1 MINYRKKYL
10 FVLLLVT
17 VAFSACK
24 KQWDE
29 RTQAADQQ
37 LDKNLFEQ
45 IQGNGNLSTFAG
57 FLTKL
62 GYDKV
67 LAATRTYTVWAP
79 DNQALQGLDPALVAD
94 TAKLRM
100 FVANHIA
107 NQVYLTTAPQPSMRI
122 RTLNG
127 KNVTFTASTVEEAT
141 VTGANQ
147 YVRNGVV
154 HVINKPLTPKLNI
167 FDYIKSLTTVGTLH
181 KAYLQRQDSTFVD
194 TARATVSSIDP
205 TNGKPIL
212 VPGTGVVTR
221 NKYFTRVA
229 NLSSEDSLYTY
240 FVLTDEAYNAERNKV
255 SRFFTTVTNSTDTT
269 MNILAAFNV
278 LKDVAVRGIVKPEN
292 LPAVLLSV
300 NGVNVPVNK
309 AAIVQTYNA
318 SNGIVYVVN
327 SMDFKLEDKI
337 TPFVIQGERPSF
349 YKRTDRT
356 ANTFFRSRRDPDG
369 IVYSDLFLGGADLPI
384 EFYVA
389 YRLPNLYT
397 CRYRVVWRAISEVN
411 FTTGAVDFSQRLTF
425 GQITGLTTD
434 AGNTNA
440 ATVVNFPYTPVGRLN
455 YTEKELTGATVV
467 TGSSPN
473 ATINV
478 SNGTLNVAKYSSVF
492 MFAQGS
498 ATAATGA
505 NVNRNAVTLDYVKLI
520 PILQ

>member
-79 DNQALQGLDPALVAD
+79 DNQALQGLDPTLVAD

-167 FDYIKSLTTVGTLH
+167 FD
-181 KAYLQRQDSTFVD
+181 
-194 TARATVSSIDP
+194 
-205 TNGKPIL
+205 
-212 VPGTGVVTR
+212 
-221 NKYFTRVA
+221 
-229 NLSSEDSLYTY
+229 
-240 FVLTDEAYNAERNKV
+240 
-255 SRFFTTVTNSTDTT
+255 
-269 MNILAAFNV
+269 
-278 LKDVAVRGIVKPEN
+278 
-292 LPAVLLSV
+292 
-300 NGVNVPVNK
+300 
-309 AAIVQTYNA
+309 
-318 SNGIVYVVN
+318 
-327 SMDFKLEDKI
+327 
-337 TPFVIQGERPSF
+337 
-349 YKRTDRT
+349 
-356 ANTFFRSRRDPDG
+356 
-369 IVYSDLFLGGADLPI
+369 
-384 EFYVA
+384 
-389 YRLPNLYT
+389 
-397 CRYRVVWRAISEVN
+397 
-411 FTTGAVDFSQRLTF
+411 
-425 GQITGLTTD
+425 
-434 AGNTNA
+434 
-440 ATVVNFPYTPVGRLN
+440 
-455 YTEKELTGATVV
+455 
-467 TGSSPN
+467 
-473 ATINV
+473 
-478 SNGTLNVAKYSSVF
+478 
-492 MFAQGS
+492 
-498 ATAATGA
+498 
-505 NVNRNAVTLDYVKLI
+505 
-520 PILQ
+520 